1 MEVQIPIVAAGET
14 ALADIDLGQKMIDWL
29 AHYYPYHAFF
39 VQCNHE
45 AGTLT
50 IQLLYQ
56 DKNKVVKRWAH
67 GMLLHIHNLST
78 ENDIKRRAML
88 DGGELLERYQLARE
102 GANPYT
108 RMDAGSR
115 ELITDGAI
123 N

>member
-1 MEVQIPIVAAGET
+1 MEIRLPVIACGST
-14 ALADIDLGQKMIDWL
+14 ALADIDLGKRMIHWL
-29 AHYYPYHAFF
+29 EHYYPNHAFF

-56 DKNKVVKRWAH
+56 DRNKVVKRWVH
-67 GMLLHIHNLST
+67 GMLLHIMNLTT

-88 DGGELLERYQLARE
+88 DGGELLERYQLARQ

-115 ELITDGAI
+115 EILTDGVVL
-123 N
+123 

>member
-1 MEVQIPIVAAGET
+1 MEINLPIVAVGET
-14 ALADIDLGQKMIDWL
+14 ALADIDLGKKMIYWL
-29 AHYYPYHAFF
+29 ERYYPYHAFF

-56 DKNKVVKRWAH
+56 DAKKVVKRWAH
-67 GMLLHIHNLST
+67 GMLIHIHNLAT
-78 ENDIKRRAML
+78 ENDIKRRAMQ

-108 RMDAGSR
+108 RMDAASR
-115 ELITDGAI
+115 EIIMDGEI
-123 N
+123 H